1 MVELSGV
8 VIEFVRL
15 HQNWAAPIVFALAFF
30 ESFAFVSLVVPATV
44 ILFGIS
50 GLLGAAGI
58 EFWPVYATAVAGA
71 FAGDWLAFELGLHFK
86 SRIGN
91 VWPLSKNPML
101 LRKGSDLFEK
111 WGAGIVFVGRF
122 FGPLRAAVPLVAGI
136 AGMSRIKF
144 QLANIGSAIVWA
156 AGILSPGAWG
166 LSLLLS

>member
-1 MVELSGV
+1 MSGLGDI

-15 HQNWAAPIVFALAFF
+15 HQNWAAPLMFVLAFF

-44 ILFGIS
+44 ILFGVS
-50 GLLGAAGI
+50 GLMGAARI
-58 EFWPVYATAVAGA
+58 EFWPVYAAAVAGA
-71 FAGDWLAFELGLHFK
+71 FAGDWLAFELALHFK
-86 SRIGN
+86 ARIGN
-91 VWPLSKNPML
+91 VWPLSSNPGL
-101 LRKGSDLFEK
+101 LRTGSDLFGK
-111 WGAGIVFVGRF
+111 WGTGIVFVGRF
-122 FGPLRAAVPLVAGI
+122 FGPLRAVVPLIAGI